1 MLLTRIVLVVKGCL
15 WLVYLQT
22 RISSYNPDSRPQDA
36 KDKVLGGVCITAS
49 SLKPD
54 IANCLLL
61 YPPQAL
67 FPERLT
73 SIRVLHLSSY
83 TNVCPSGM
91 FVVYVSTIC
100 EDAAQGK
107 ELLTT
112 AINDLFSVPVSGN
125 SEEDS
130 EDHQSAIQ

>member
-1 MLLTRIVLVVKGCL
+1 M
-15 WLVYLQT
+15 
-22 RISSYNPDSRPQDA
+22 
-36 KDKVLGGVCITAS
+36 
-49 SLKPD
+49 
-54 IANCLLL
+54 
-61 YPPQAL
+61 
-67 FPERLT
+67 
-73 SIRVLHLSSY
+73 SSY